1 MLRNSLLLILAFFGL
16 NACITYERSQYLLG
30 PNGHVVNC
38 SASAASTDLFLYFL
52 VRESAKN
59 SYEDCIDEAH
69 DANYI
74 AIADEHAD
82 LSRKKRIKLYREAK
96 GEDQVDP
103 FEE

>member
-1 MLRNSLLLILAFFGL
+1 MLRNGLLLLLAFFGL

-38 SASAASTDLFLYFL
+38 SATAAANDLFFYLL

-59 SYEDCIDEAH
+59 SYEECIDEAH
-69 DANYI
+69 DARYI
-74 AIADEHAD
+74 AISDEAVD
-82 LSRKKRIKLYREAK
+82 LSRKKRIKLYRDAK
-96 GEDQVDP
+96 GEDLVDP